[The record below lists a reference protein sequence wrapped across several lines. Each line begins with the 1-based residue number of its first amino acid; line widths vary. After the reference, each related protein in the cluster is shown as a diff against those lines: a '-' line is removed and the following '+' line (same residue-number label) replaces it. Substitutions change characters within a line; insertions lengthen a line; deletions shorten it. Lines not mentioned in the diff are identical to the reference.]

1 MEKELPKI
9 DITEDFVI
17 GSNADIDNSIL
28 SLYTQYPCRLKAE
41 IFVLCMGGTLEA
53 TINLSDY
60 TIRENDFITLSPG
73 SIIQINKI
81 EGKLKLYFMVFSSK
95 FIEGI
100 SKTKSIIDLIYITKN
115 HPILSLPKEFACI
128 YEEFFT
134 LMMKVYYK
142 EHSPYNP
149 EILKCMLLSILY
161 RLSDMYHER
170 PIRSE
175 TALSRSEEICKTFS
189 HLAIQHYTT
198 ERSIAY
204 YAKQMNITP
213 THLSNTVKHVT
224 GKTVM
229 DIISEVVIV
238 DAKAQLKSTNIP
250 IHEISD
256 SLNFPNVSFFGKYFK
271 RLTGMS
277 PQQYRNSDK

>member
-1 MEKELPKI
+1 MEKILPKI

-17 GSNADIDNSIL
+17 GNNADIDNSIL
-28 SLYTQYPCRLKAE
+28 GLYTQYPCRLKAE
-41 IFVLCMGGTLEA
+41 IFVLCMGGSLKA
-53 TINLSDY
+53 NINLSDY
-60 TIRENDFITLSPG
+60 TIKENDFVTLSPG
-73 SIIQINKI
+73 SIIHINKI
-81 EGKLKLYFMVFSSK
+81 EGDLKLYFMVFSSK
-95 FIEGI
+95 FIDSI
-100 SKTKSIIDLIYITKN
+100 SKTNSIIDLIYITKS
-115 HPILSLPKEFACI
+115 HPVLSLPKEFACI

-142 EHSPYNP
+142 SHSPYNP

-170 PIRSE
+170 PIRTE

-189 HLAIQHYTT
+189 HLVIQHYTE
-198 ERSIAY
+198 ERNILY

-250 IHEISD
+250 IHEIAE

>member
-1 MEKELPKI
+1 MEKILPKI

-17 GSNADIDNSIL
+17 GNNADIDNNIL

-53 TINLSDY
+53 TINLTDY

-100 SKTKSIIDLIYITKN
+100 SKTKSIIDLIYITKS

-175 TALSRSEEICKTFS
+175 TVLSRSEEICKTFS
-189 HLAIQHYTT
+189 HLVIQHYTT

>member
-1 MEKELPKI
+1 MEKILPKI

-81 EGKLKLYFMVFSSK
+81 EGDLKLYFMVFSSK

-128 YEEFFT
+128 YEVFFT

-189 HLAIQHYTT
+189 HLVIQHYTT
-198 ERSIAY
+198 ERNILY

>member
-17 GSNADIDNSIL
+17 GNNADIDNNIL

-53 TINLSDY
+53 TINLTDY

-100 SKTKSIIDLIYITKN
+100 SKTKSIIDLIYITKS

-175 TALSRSEEICKTFS
+175 TVLSRSEEICKTFS
-189 HLAIQHYTT
+189 HLVIQHYTT

-250 IHEISD
+250 IHEIAD

>member
-189 HLAIQHYTT
+189 HLVIQHYTT

>member
-1 MEKELPKI
+1 MEKILPKI

-17 GSNADIDNSIL
+17 GNNADIDNSIL

-53 TINLSDY
+53 TINLTDY

-100 SKTKSIIDLIYITKN
+100 SKTKSIIDLIYITKS

-189 HLAIQHYTT
+189 HLVIQHYTT
-198 ERSIAY
+198 ERNILY

>member
-1 MEKELPKI
+1 MEKILPKI

-17 GSNADIDNSIL
+17 GNNADIDNNVL

-41 IFVLCMGGTLEA
+41 IFVLCMGGSLEA

-60 TIRENDFITLSPG
+60 TIRKNDFITLSPG

-81 EGKLKLYFMVFSSK
+81 EGDLKLYFMVFSSK

-115 HPILSLPKEFACI
+115 HPILSLPKEFAYI

-149 EILKCMLLSILY
+149 EILKCILLSILY

-175 TALSRSEEICKTFS
+175 TALNRSEEICKTFS
-189 HLAIQHYTT
+189 HLVIQHYTT

>member
-1 MEKELPKI
+1 MEKILPKI

-81 EGKLKLYFMVFSSK
+81 EGDLKLYFMVFSSK

-142 EHSPYNP
+142 KRSPYNP

-170 PIRSE
+170 PVRNKSSLNRGE
-175 TALSRSEEICKTFS
+175 DICKAFGN
-189 HLAIQHYTT
+189 LVIQHYTQ
-198 ERSIAY
+198 ERNISY
-204 YAKQMNITP
+204 YAQQLNITP
-213 THLSNTVKHVT
+213 SHLSNTVKHIT

-238 DAKAQLKSTNIP
+238 DAQAQLKSTNTP
-250 IHEISD
+250 IHEIAD

>member
-1 MEKELPKI
+1 MEKILPKI

-41 IFVLCMGGTLEA
+41 IFVLCMGGSLEA
-53 TINLSDY
+53 TINLTDY

-134 LMMKVYYK
+134 LMM
-142 EHSPYNP
+142 
-149 EILKCMLLSILY
+149 
-161 RLSDMYHER
+161 
-170 PIRSE
+170 
-175 TALSRSEEICKTFS
+175 
-189 HLAIQHYTT
+189 
-198 ERSIAY
+198 
-204 YAKQMNITP
+204 
-213 THLSNTVKHVT
+213 
-224 GKTVM
+224 
-229 DIISEVVIV
+229 
-238 DAKAQLKSTNIP
+238 
-250 IHEISD
+250 
-256 SLNFPNVSFFGKYFK
+256 
-271 RLTGMS
+271 
-277 PQQYRNSDK
+277 

>member
-1 MEKELPKI
+1 MEKILPKI

-81 EGKLKLYFMVFSSK
+81 EGDLKLYFMVFSSK

-142 EHSPYNP
+142 KRSPYNP

-170 PIRSE
+170 PVRNKSSLNRGE
-175 TALSRSEEICKTFS
+175 DICKAFGN
-189 HLAIQHYTT
+189 LVIQHYTQ
-198 ERSIAY
+198 ERNISY
-204 YAKQMNITP
+204 YAQQLNITP
-213 THLSNTVKHVT
+213 SHLSNTVKHIT

-238 DAKAQLKSTNIP
+238 DAQAQLKSTNTP

>member
-1 MEKELPKI
+1 MEKILPKI

-81 EGKLKLYFMVFSSK
+81 EGDLKLYFMVFSSK

-161 RLSDMYHER
+161 RLSDMYRER
-170 PIRSE
+170 PIRSD
-175 TALSRSEEICKTFS
+175 TALSRSEEICKTVS
-189 HLAIQHYTT
+189 HLVIQHYTT
-198 ERSIAY
+198 ERNILY

>member
-1 MEKELPKI
+1 MEKILPKI

-17 GSNADIDNSIL
+17 GNNADIDNSIL

-41 IFVLCMGGTLEA
+41 IFVLCMGGSLEA
-53 TINLSDY
+53 TINLTDY

-134 LMMKVYYK
+134 LMMKIYYK

-175 TALSRSEEICKTFS
+175 TALSRSEEICKIFS
-189 HLAIQHYTT
+189 HLVIQHYTT
-198 ERSIAY
+198 ERNILY

>member
-1 MEKELPKI
+1 MEKILPKI

-17 GSNADIDNSIL
+17 GNNADIDNSIL

-53 TINLSDY
+53 TINLTDY

-100 SKTKSIIDLIYITKN
+100 SKTKSIIDLIYITKS

-142 EHSPYNP
+142 EHSP
-149 EILKCMLLSILY
+149 L
-161 RLSDMYHER
+161 
-170 PIRSE
+170 
-175 TALSRSEEICKTFS
+175 
-189 HLAIQHYTT
+189 
-198 ERSIAY
+198 
-204 YAKQMNITP
+204 
-213 THLSNTVKHVT
+213 
-224 GKTVM
+224 
-229 DIISEVVIV
+229 
-238 DAKAQLKSTNIP
+238 
-250 IHEISD
+250 
-256 SLNFPNVSFFGKYFK
+256 
-271 RLTGMS
+271 
-277 PQQYRNSDK
+277 

>member
-1 MEKELPKI
+1 MEKILPKI

-17 GSNADIDNSIL
+17 GNNADIDNNIL

-53 TINLSDY
+53 TINLTDY

-100 SKTKSIIDLIYITKN
+100 SKTKSIIDLIYITKS

-175 TALSRSEEICKTFS
+175 TVLSRSEEICKTFS
-189 HLAIQHYTT
+189 HLVIQHYTT

-213 THLSNTVKHVT
+213 THLSNTVKHIT

>member
-189 HLAIQHYTT
+189 HLVIQHYTT

-238 DAKAQLKSTNIP
+238 DAKARLKSTNIP